1 MGYKRLHNAYEYCG
15 GAVSLRRYHYML
27 RNNKRTTSSNTN
39 NLRYGLMT
47 DMGKNMII

>member
-15 GAVSLRRYHYML
+15 GAVCPWQYRYTH